1 MPSGRPPASST
12 MAVASAGVSVREE
25 GMAARTTA
33 RMAAPGMLESW
44 FKLRANATT
53 IGTEVIGGITTF
65 FVMAYIIAL
74 NPIILNYVGNADL
87 QNKNLGPGFPQT
99 VAMTALCAGLL
110 TIAMGLYA
118 NRPFAMAAGLGLN
131 AVVAFQLVLGKPPLP
146 WPQAMGIILMEGI
159 VITILVLTG
168 LREMVLDAIP
178 LALKRAIGVGIGL
191 FILLIGLVNA
201 GVVIKGGGFITL
213 SALNTGPILT
223 FVIGLILT
231 LWLFARGVRAALL
244 LGIVGTTII
253 ATILHAIVPGYTV
266 SAIEGKAV
274 WPGALFAA
282 PNFSTA
288 FQGLNFDAFA
298 KIGVVA
304 TVLAVFTIMLSDF
317 FDTMGTVVGIGGQA
331 GWLDSKGR
339 LPGIRNILLV
349 DSIGAA
355 FGGLMGASSNTTYIE
370 SAAGV
375 SSGARTGLASVV
387 TGILFLLAMFL
398 APVVAVIPPEATAPA
413 LVIVGFLMAGIA
425 SKIDFTDIEL
435 GLPALLTIVVMPFT
449 YSITNG
455 VGAGFVTF
463 GLLKL
468 VRGKASEVHPLMWV
482 VIVAFLLYFAQNVY
496 AGAFGVG
503 GYRE

>member
-1 MPSGRPPASST
+1 
-12 MAVASAGVSVREE
+12 
-25 GMAARTTA
+25 MAARTMSRRQETPELIE
-33 RMAAPGMLESW
+33 RL

-53 IGTEVIGGITTF
+53 VSTEVIGGVTTF

-87 QNKNLGPGFPQT
+87 QGKNLGPGFPQT
-99 VAMTALCAGLL
+99 VAMTALCAGVL
-110 TIAMGLYA
+110 TIAMGFYA

-131 AVVAFQLVLGKPPLP
+131 AVVAYQLVLGKPPMP
-146 WPQAMGIILMEGI
+146 WQAAMGIILMEGI
-159 VITILVLTG
+159 VITALVLTG
-168 LREMVLDAIP
+168 LREAILNAIP
-178 LALKRAIGVGIGL
+178 LPLKQAIGVGIGL

-201 GVVIKGGGFITL
+201 GVVTRGAGTVVTL

-223 FVIGLILT
+223 FVVGLVIT
-231 LWLFARGVRAALL
+231 LALFARGVRAALL
-244 LGIVGTTII
+244 LGIIGTTIV
-253 ATILHAIVPGYTV
+253 AGLLHAVVASYVP
-266 SAIEGKAV
+266 
-274 WPGALFAA
+274 
-282 PNFSTA
+282 STA
-288 FQGLNFDAFA
+288 PGTAVLPSAWFQTPDFSNAFSGLNFSAFA
-298 KIGVVA
+298 TIGVLA

-463 GLLKL
+463 GFLKL

>member
-1 MPSGRPPASST
+1 
-12 MAVASAGVSVREE
+12 
-25 GMAARTTA
+25 MAARTVS
-33 RMAAPGMLESW
+33 RRQAPDMLERF
-44 FKLRANATT
+44 FKLRENATT
-53 IGTEVIGGITTF
+53 VSTEIIGGVTTF

-74 NPIILNYVGNADL
+74 NPIILNYVGIPDL
-87 QNKNLGPGFPQT
+87 QSKNLGPGFAQT
-99 VAMTALCAGLL
+99 VAMTALCAGVL

-131 AVVAFQLVLGKPPLP
+131 AVVAFQLVLGKPALP
-146 WPQAMGIILMEGI
+146 WQAAMGIIVLEG
-159 VITILVLTG
+159 VAITILVLTG
-168 LREMVLDAIP
+168 LREAILNAIP
-178 LALKRAIGVGIGL
+178 LVLKQAIGVGIGL
-191 FILLIGLVNA
+191 FILLIGLVNS
-201 GVVIKGGGFITL
+201 GIVIHPASGAPIVTL

-223 FVIGLILT
+223 FMVGLVITLT
-231 LWLFARGVRAALL
+231 LFARGVRAALL
-244 LGIVGTTII
+244 LGIIGTTIV
-253 ATILHAIVPGYTV
+253 AGVLHAIFATYVP
-266 SAIEGKAV
+266 
-274 WPGALFAA
+274 
-282 PNFSTA
+282 STA
-288 FQGLNFDAFA
+288 PGTAQLPSTWFQAPDFSNALSGLNFNAFSILGPLA
-298 KIGVVA
+298 AI
-304 TVLAVFTIMLSDF
+304 LAVFTIMLSDF
-317 FDTMGTVVGIGGQA
+317 FDTMGTVVGISGQA

-339 LPGIRNILLV
+339 LPGIRNILLI

-375 SSGARTGLASVV
+375 SAGARTGLASVT
-387 TGILFLLAMFL
+387 TGVLFLLAMFI

-463 GLLKL
+463 AFLKL
-468 VRGKASEVHPLMWV
+468 VRGKASEVHWLMWV
-482 VIVAFLLYFAQNVY
+482 VVAAFILYFAQNIY

>member
-1 MPSGRPPASST
+1 
-12 MAVASAGVSVREE
+12 
-25 GMAARTTA
+25 MAARTMSRQGTPA
-33 RMAAPGMLESW
+33 ILERL
-44 FKLRANATT
+44 FKLRENSTSVS
-53 IGTEVIGGITTF
+53 TEVIGGFTTF

-74 NPIILNYVGNADL
+74 NPIILNYVGIPDL
-87 QNKNLGPGFPQT
+87 QGKNLGPGFAQT
-99 VAMTALCAGLL
+99 VAMTALCAGIL

-118 NRPFAMAAGLGLN
+118 NRPFALAAGLGLN

-146 WPQAMGIILMEGI
+146 WQAAMGIILMEGV
-159 VITILVLTG
+159 VITALVLTG
-168 LREMVLDAIP
+168 LREAILNAIP
-178 LALKRAIGVGIGL
+178 TTLKQSIGVGIGL

-201 GVVIKGGGFITL
+201 GVVTRGAGTVVTL
-213 SALNTGPILT
+213 SPLNTGPVLT
-223 FVIGLILT
+223 FAIGLVIT
-231 LWLFARGVRAALL
+231 VALFARGVRAALL
-244 LGIVGTTII
+244 LGIVGTTIV
-253 ATILHAIVPGYTV
+253 AGVLHAIFSTYVPST
-266 SAIEGKAV
+266 
-274 WPGALFAA
+274 A
-282 PNFSTA
+282 PNTAQLPTAWFQTPDFSNA
-288 FQGLNFDAFA
+288 LSGLNFSAFA
-298 KIGVVA
+298 TLGVLA
-304 TVLAVFTIMLSDF
+304 TILAVFTIMLSDF
-317 FDTMGTVVGIGGQA
+317 FDTVGTVIGISGQA

-339 LPGIRNILLV
+339 LPGFKKILVV

-387 TGILFLLAMFL
+387 TGVLFLLAMFL

-455 VGAGFVTF
+455 VGAGFLTYVF
-463 GLLKL
+463 IKL
-468 VRGKASEVHPLMWV
+468 VRGKASEVHPLMYAV
-482 VIVAFLLYFAQNVY
+482 AAAFLLYFTQNVY
-496 AGAFGVG
+496 AGLFGVG

>member
-1 MPSGRPPASST
+1 
-12 MAVASAGVSVREE
+12 
-25 GMAARTTA
+25 MAARTVS
-33 RMAAPGMLESW
+33 RRQAPDMLERF
-44 FKLRANATT
+44 FKLRENATT
-53 IGTEVIGGITTF
+53 VSTEIIGGVTTF

-74 NPIILNYVGNADL
+74 NPIILNYVGIPDL
-87 QNKNLGPGFPQT
+87 QSKNLGPGFAQT
-99 VAMTALCAGLL
+99 VAMTALCAGVL

-131 AVVAFQLVLGKPPLP
+131 ALVAFQLVLGKPALP
-146 WPQAMGIILMEGI
+146 WQAAMGIIVLEG
-159 VITILVLTG
+159 VAITILVLTG
-168 LREMVLDAIP
+168 LREAILNAIP
-178 LALKRAIGVGIGL
+178 LVLKQAIGVGIGL
-191 FILLIGLVNA
+191 FILLIGLVNS
-201 GVVIKGGGFITL
+201 GIVIHPASGAPIVTL

-223 FVIGLILT
+223 FMVGLVITLT
-231 LWLFARGVRAALL
+231 LFARGVRAALL
-244 LGIVGTTII
+244 LGIIGTTIV
-253 ATILHAIVPGYTV
+253 AGVLHAIFATYVP
-266 SAIEGKAV
+266 
-274 WPGALFAA
+274 
-282 PNFSTA
+282 STA
-288 FQGLNFDAFA
+288 PGTAQLPASWFQAPDFSNALSGLNFNAFSILGPLA
-298 KIGVVA
+298 AI
-304 TVLAVFTIMLSDF
+304 LAVFTIMLSDF
-317 FDTMGTVVGIGGQA
+317 FDTMGTVVGISGQA

-339 LPGIRNILLV
+339 LPGIRNILLI

-375 SSGARTGLASVV
+375 SAGARTGLASVT
-387 TGILFLLAMFL
+387 TGVLFLLAMFL

-463 GLLKL
+463 AFLKL
-468 VRGKASEVHPLMWV
+468 VRGKASEVHWLMWV
-482 VIVAFLLYFAQNVY
+482 VVAAFILYFAQNIY

>member
-1 MPSGRPPASST
+1 
-12 MAVASAGVSVREE
+12 
-25 GMAARTTA
+25 MAARAVSRQQT
-33 RMAAPGMLESW
+33 PEILERL
-44 FKLRANATT
+44 FKLRENATT
-53 IGTEVIGGITTF
+53 VSTEVIGGITTF

-74 NPIILNYVGNADL
+74 NPIILNYVGNPDL
-87 QNKNLGPGFPQT
+87 QGKNLGPGFDQT
-99 VAMTALCAGLL
+99 VAVTALCAGVL

-159 VITILVLTG
+159 VITVLVLTG
-168 LREMVLDAIP
+168 LREAILNAIP
-178 LALKRAIGVGIGL
+178 LALKQAIGVGIGL

-201 GVVIKGGGFITL
+201 GVVVKGGGFITL
-213 SALNTGPILT
+213 SGLNTGPILT
-223 FVIGLILT
+223 FVIGLVLT
-231 LWLFARGVRAALL
+231 IALFARNIRGALL
-244 LGIVGTTII
+244 LGIVGTTLI
-253 ATILHAIVPGYTV
+253 AGVIHAV
-266 SAIEGKAV
+266 SPSFV
-274 WPGALFAA
+274 V
-282 PNFSTA
+282 STA
-288 FQGLNFDAFA
+288 PDKAILPTTWVKMPDLSNALSGLNFGAFA
-298 KIGVVA
+298 TIGVLA

-331 GWLDSKGR
+331 GWLDKRGQ
-339 LPGIRNILLV
+339 LPGIRKILLV

-375 SSGARTGLASVV
+375 SAGARTGLASVV
-387 TGILFLLAMFL
+387 TGILFLLAMFI
-398 APVVAVIPPEATAPA
+398 APVVGVIPPEATAPA

-425 SKIDFTDIEL
+425 SRIDFTELEL

-455 VGAGFVTF
+455 VGAGFVTYGF
-463 GLLKL
+463 LKL
-468 VRGKASEVHPLMWV
+468 VRGKASEVHPLMWA

-496 AGAFGVG
+496 AGLFGVG